1 MAFRKGNKIVTNN
14 LVLALDAANTKSY
27 PGTGDT
33 WKDLSRGN
41 DGVITDNPAF
51 DTDNNG
57 SFSFVTGSQPYPKI
71 TVNDSATYNFSSEQ
85 TIFMVLKPEEN
96 DGVRRNPYNQ
106 AYGGFGTITHESAG
120 GFNYY
125 HGTNGGNAQN
135 YQGTGTSFT
144 LAENEIAS
152 ITVTRDENHVKWY
165 KNGVFSNQA
174 DNNHHPSVN
183 NSDKPII
190 IGSGYAGPWIGKI
203 YLTYVYDRALTADE
217 VLQNHN
223 AINHRYNI

>member
-41 DGVITDNPAF
+41 DGVITNNPAF

-57 SFSFVTGSQPYPKI
+57 SFSFVSGSEPYPII

-85 TIFMVLKPEEN
+85 TIFMVLKPEES

-106 AYGGFGTITHESAG
+106 AYGGFGTITHEIAG

-125 HGTNGGNAQN
+125 HGESGTNAHP
-135 YQGTGTSFT
+135 YQGTPSGFT
-144 LAENEIAS
+144 VLENEIAS
-152 ITVTRDENHVKWY
+152 ITVTRDVNDVKWY
-165 KNGVFSNQA
+165 KNGILKNTKT
-174 DNNHHPSVN
+174 NNSSSAVN
-183 NSDKPII
+183 NADKPII
-190 IGSGYAGPWIGKI
+190 IGDGYTEPWIGKI
-203 YLTYVYDRALTADE
+203 YLTYAYDRALTADE

-223 AINHRYNI
+223 AINHRYDI